1 MTQVFSAEKAIG
13 LSLFQLIFV
22 ELTFLWRSGWRPSVR
37 KCNWFRQK
45 PHIYIGHLLGF
56 FFWVCRT
63 CPCNIMPSE
72 SSLTHTE
79 DTGDDVA
86 GSSAPSAPG
95 PGLKCAEIAFLQS
108 NLLGFAIGCRKY
120 ISASKPKLARIQ
132 KCHMHHGTIEN
143 QRNDLWNL
151 RFRPSFDFD
160 RASDALPWALNASNF
175 PIFPPQNVKIFWQ
188 VLTPTV
194 QSTCRTCA
202 TRSLGFGARSDHQVH
217 SPRTGKKVGLRPPKA
232 ACWSLC

>member
-22 ELTFLWRSGWRPSVR
+22 ELTFLWRSGWRPSIR

-95 PGLKCAEIAFLQS
+95 PGLKCAEISRDCIFAS
-108 NLLGFAIGCRKY
+108 KSLGFAIGCRKY
-120 ISASKPKLARIQ
+120 ISSSKPRIQ

-143 QRNDLWNL
+143 QRKDLWNL
-151 RFRPSFDFD
+151 RFRPSFDSFD
-160 RASDALPWALNASNF
+160 RASDALPWASNASNF
-175 PIFPPQNVKIFWQ
+175 PIFPPQNVNISDLCHEVSW
-188 VLTPTV
+188 VWSPV
-194 QSTCRTCA
+194 GS
-202 TRSLGFGARSDHQVH
+202 SGAQPPGRE
-217 SPRTGKKVGLRPPKA
+217 KKVGLRPPKA